1 MRKGDGS
8 FHRDPGGSEAENG
21 GAPESPQ
28 GISGLPGICSPWS
41 PVVTFELVGAA
52 GTG

>member
-1 MRKGDGS
+1 MARSIAIPGVRSRK
-8 FHRDPGGSEAENG
+8 R